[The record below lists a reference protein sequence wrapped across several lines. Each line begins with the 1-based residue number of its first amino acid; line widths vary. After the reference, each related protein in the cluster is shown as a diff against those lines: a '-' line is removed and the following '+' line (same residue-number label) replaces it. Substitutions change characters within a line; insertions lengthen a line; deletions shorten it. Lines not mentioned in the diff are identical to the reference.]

1 MMQLRCQDGLMSE
14 TVTGGL
20 KARLR
25 SDLTDSMRARDA
37 IRSSTIR
44 MVLTAVQVEEVSG
57 DTARELSD
65 PEVTTVLGREAKK
78 RREAATAYD
87 EAGRTELAERERA
100 ELAVLTDYLPEQ
112 LSDEALVTLVAEEV
126 AAAAAAGATGKA
138 AMGVVMKGVKPRVA
152 GKADGGR
159 VAAEV
164 RKQLG

>member
-1 MMQLRCQDGLMSE
+1 MPDS
-14 TVTGGL
+14 TTGL

-57 DTARELSD
+57 TVARELTD

-87 EAGRTELAERERA
+87 DAGRAELAERERA
-100 ELAVLTDYLPEQ
+100 ELAVLATYLPEQ
-112 LSDEALVTLVAEEV
+112 MSDEDLSALVAEEV
-126 AAAAAAGATGKA
+126 AAAAAAGSTGKA

-152 GKADGGR
+152 GKAEGGK

-164 RKQLG
+164 RRQLG